1 MSDSETMKISRP
13 FESGPDRRQAKT
25 KFVMPAHAGI
35 QCGGGEAKTQN
46 LDSRSRGNDE
56 ERCPLPIDAFE
67 ISRLE
72 ADQSRPSVTG
82 ASRAMIRIADHL
94 IFYSFLLAAFFL
106 PAKLHAHDNQRPA
119 ALIGVA
125 FDQKLGAQ
133 VPGALEFRDEMGRPV
148 RLGDEFGKR
157 PVLLNFAYYQC
168 EDLCPLMLNGLVKSL
183 RALSFAAGQQ
193 FSVLTVSIDP
203 RDTPA
208 LAAATRENITKKY
221 SRSVPADGWRFLT
234 GDAVAIRQLTEA
246 VGFRFN
252 FDSETGR
259 FGHPAG
265 IVLLTSE
272 GKISRYFYGI
282 EFSPRDLRLGL
293 IEASAQR
300 IGSPIDQLLL
310 FCYRYDPAS
319 GKYGLLVTRV
329 IRSAGIAT
337 VLAISIFIVVMLR
350 REATGKFKAAKFAKY
365 D

>member
-1 MSDSETMKISRP
+1 MAR
-13 FESGPDRRQAKT
+13 A
-25 KFVMPAHAGI
+25 
-35 QCGGGEAKTQN
+35 
-46 LDSRSRGNDE
+46 DE
-56 ERCPLPIDAFE
+56 LQRILTD
-67 ISRLE
+67 
-72 ADQSRPSVTG
+72 G
-82 ASRAMIRIADHL
+82 WHAMIQFVAHVSPYL
-94 IFYSFLLAAFFL
+94 FLVATLAL
-106 PAKLHAHDNQRPA
+106 PEKLHAHDNQRPA
-119 ALIGVA
+119 ALKDVA

-133 VPGALEFRDEMGRPV
+133 VPGALEFRDEMGRKV
-148 RLGDEFGKR
+148 RLGDEFGRR
-157 PVLLNFAYYQC
+157 PMLLNFAYYQC

-183 RALSFAAGQQ
+183 RALSFSAGQQ

-234 GDAVAIRQLTEA
+234 GDAVTIRQLTEA

-272 GKISRYFYGI
+272 GRISRYFYGI

-310 FCYRYDPAS
+310 FCYHYDPAS
-319 GKYGLLVTRV
+319 GKYSLLVTRV

-337 VLAISIFIVVMLR
+337 VLALSIFIVVMLR
-350 REATGKFKAAKFAKY
+350 RESTAKLKAAKSAKY
-365 D
+365 G

>member
-1 MSDSETMKISRP
+1 MTHYVGMNKVEAMQRDRLIVGAHGMRP
-13 FESGPDRRQAKT
+13 LWLLWLVLVAA
-25 KFVMPAHAGI
+25 VV
-35 QCGGGEAKTQN
+35 
-46 LDSRSRGNDE
+46 L
-56 ERCPLPIDAFE
+56 LPED
-67 ISRLE
+67 L
-72 ADQSRPSVTG
+72 T
-82 ASRAMIRIADHL
+82 
-94 IFYSFLLAAFFL
+94 
-106 PAKLHAHDNQRPA
+106 AHDNERPA
-119 ALIGVA
+119 ALKDVA

-133 VPGALEFRDEMGRPV
+133 VPGELEFRDEMGRKV

-183 RALSFAAGQQ
+183 RALPFAAGQQ

-208 LAAATRENITKKY
+208 LAAATRETITKKY
-221 SRSVPADGWRFLT
+221 SLAVSQDGWRFLT
-234 GDAVAIRQLTEA
+234 GDAVAIRQLAEA

-272 GKISRYFYGI
+272 GRISRYFYGI

-310 FCYRYDPAS
+310 FCYHYDPAS
-319 GKYGLLVTRV
+319 GKYSLLVTRV

-337 VLAISIFIVVMLR
+337 VLALSIFIVVMLR
-350 REATGKFKAAKFAKY
+350 REATGRFKAAKFAKY

>member
-1 MSDSETMKISRP
+1 MTHYTGMNKVEAMQRDRLIVGAHGMRP
-13 FESGPDRRQAKT
+13 
-25 KFVMPAHAGI
+25 
-35 QCGGGEAKTQN
+35 
-46 LDSRSRGNDE
+46 LW
-56 ERCPLPIDAFE
+56 
-67 ISRLE
+67 
-72 ADQSRPSVTG
+72 
-82 ASRAMIRIADHL
+82 
-94 IFYSFLLAAFFL
+94 LLWLLLVAAVLL
-106 PAKLHAHDNQRPA
+106 PADLTAHDNERPA
-119 ALIGVA
+119 ALKDVA

-133 VPGALEFRDEMGRPV
+133 VPGALEFRDEMGRKF

-157 PVLLNFAYYQC
+157 PILLNFAYYQC

-183 RALSFAAGQQ
+183 RALSFSAGQQ
-193 FSVLTVSIDP
+193 FSLLTVSIDP
-203 RDTPA
+203 RDTPS
-208 LAAATRENITKKY
+208 LAAATKENITKKY
-221 SRSVPADGWRFLT
+221 SRAVPEDGWRFLT
-234 GDAVAIRQLTEA
+234 GDAAAIRQLTEA

-252 FDSETGR
+252 FDAATGR

-310 FCYRYDPAS
+310 FCYHYDPAS
-319 GKYGLLVTRV
+319 GKYSLLVTRV

-337 VLAISIFIVVMLR
+337 VLALSIFIVVMLR
-350 REATGKFKAAKFAKY
+350 REATGKFKAAKLTKY

>member
-1 MSDSETMKISRP
+1 MFDSETMKVSHP
-13 FESGPDRRQAKT
+13 FESWPDGRQAKT
-25 KFVMPAHAGI
+25 KFVMPAHAGN
-35 QCGGGEAKTQN
+35 QCGGGDAKTRN
-46 LDSRSRGNDE
+46 LDSRVRGNDQ
-56 ERCPLPIDAFE
+56 ERRRLPIDAFE
-67 ISRLE
+67 MSRLE
-72 ADQSRPSVTG
+72 TDQSRPSVTG
-82 ASRAMIRIADHL
+82 ASRAVIRIANHL
-94 IFYSFLLAAFFL
+94 IFYSFLLAAVFL
-106 PAKLHAHDNQRPA
+106 PEKLHAHDNQRPA

-125 FDQKLGAQ
+125 FDQKLGAR
-133 VPGALEFRDEMGRPV
+133 VPGALEFRNEMGHKV

-157 PVLLNFAYYQC
+157 PILLNFAYYQC

-193 FSVLTVSIDP
+193 FSVLTVSIDS

-208 LAAATRENITKKY
+208 LAAAKKENIINKY

-252 FDSETGR
+252 FDSETER

-272 GKISRYFYGI
+272 GKVSRYFYGI

-293 IEASAQR
+293 IEASADR

-310 FCYRYDPAS
+310 FCYHYDPAS

-337 VLAISIFIVVMLR
+337 VLALSIFIVVMLR
-350 REATGKFKAAKFAKY
+350 REATGKFKAAKFAKF